1 MGSAAVGSELNELF
15 QPAQGEPRTY
25 VPPSSPP
32 GRDLAAIDSSMN
44 AIAIEPLSCGVIA
57 ILSKELSGK
66 IYVYAYD
73 SGQLLGTTN
82 VGLSPPHDMAFGNA
96 KLRDRTD
103 GPRLIV
109 TGGSGDQA
117 IAFKVDGKD
126 RDLRLE
132 PTNEVFP
139 LRRYG
144 GRALVA

>member
-1 MGSAAVGSELNELF
+1 MTSAAVGSELNELF
-15 QPAQGEPRTY
+15 QPTQGEPRTY

-32 GRDLAAIDSSMN
+32 GRDLAAIDPSMN
-44 AIAIEPLSCGVIA
+44 A
-57 ILSKELSGK
+57 
-66 IYVYAYD
+66 
-73 SGQLLGTTN
+73 
-82 VGLSPPHDMAFGNA
+82 MAFGNA